1 MPEAQS
7 QAVNEAIVNAADS
20 ADLILTDVDMVWH
33 PLTCP
38 VSVHILHILDL
49 YIHRMESTCIYT
61 QAGTWCMV
69 TS

>member
-49 YIHRMESTCIYT
+49 YIHHI
-61 QAGTWCMV
+61 
-69 TS
+69 